1 MKLPPTP
8 LPLPPTFFHPAH
20 CSSLIQQIG
29 RKRRDRDSGRD
40 GGSPSPQLSSSSCL
54 YACLIGQ
61 KQHACLYSQGN
72 GWTLDWAGGPGF
84 SPSSFKKRRLCPRCL
99 LLGCLGDVCCHC
111 FANYCSPCIAGEPVE
126 AAWLLPWWIGPSAL
140 SLSCCDMASDCFQD
154 GRNNTVKAFYCNV
167 QRIWLA
173 RVEFSHSADKFLL

>member
-1 MKLPPTP
+1 MCLLQRKRKNTRPKVQRRPCTVRRGLCLTSFATMKLPPPPFPPP
-8 LPLPPTFFHPAH
+8 LTFFHPAH

-84 SPSSFKKRRLCPRCL
+84 SPSSFKKRRLCPRLL

-126 AAWLLPWWIGPSAL
+126 GAMVDWPVCLVVIVL
-140 SLSCCDMASDCFQD
+140 
-154 GRNNTVKAFYCNV
+154 
-167 QRIWLA
+167 
-173 RVEFSHSADKFLL
+173 